1 MALNIVISIL
11 VWGTSAVVLL
21 SILFTGGMPFP
32 SFLTNTEKRKK
43 TFSFLDKSQMSLKS
57 DTQKGIFKYLEI
69 FGSAFVL
76 RIGMILFAA
85 VALCLFMDSEL
96 DLETFLGKFVIWDAN
111 SYVNIAKGGYTEYL
125 ENGEPITLV
134 FFPLYS
140 MFIRIVNG
148 ITFGTGD
155 VRIAGL
161 VTSALCFSAG
171 CCFLYAMV
179 AKNYG
184 KEVARKSVLYLSI
197 SPFGFF
203 FGTLMSESA
212 FFFMICLCLY
222 LINEKKWWMFSI
234 AGILCALAR
243 MQGVLILIPACIQ
256 WFETYKPLEQLRKK
270 NGKKVWEDI
279 YKRLVFVPLPI
290 LGTLIYLYINY
301 RVAGDAFA
309 FLDYQRRYWHHGYQY
324 IGKAMGLNFENALTG
339 GLTMQ
344 RVGMWI
350 PQLFFFLL
358 ALGLAIY
365 GVKRHENKLVAY
377 LLAYTVVSY
386 SLDWLISGPR
396 YMLCAVPMWVILG
409 ELGSRFKRLDR
420 VITILSPILMG
431 IYFVGYL
438 FMRQIV

>member
-1 MALNIVISIL
+1 MALNILISVL

-21 SILFTGGMPFP
+21 SILITGGMPIP
-32 SFLTNTEKRKK
+32 SFLTNAAKK
-43 TFSFLDKSQMSLKS
+43 KKVFSFLDKSQMYQNR
-57 DTQKGIFKYLEI
+57 DTLGKLKYLEI

-76 RIGMILFAA
+76 RIGMVLFAA
-85 VALCLFMDSEL
+85 VALCLFMDVETL
-96 DLETFLGKFVIWDAN
+96 DLETFLDKFVIWDSN
-111 SYVNIAKGGYTEYL
+111 SYVNIAKGGYTEYI
-125 ENGEPITLV
+125 ENGEPIMLV

-140 MFIRIVNG
+140 MFIRVVNSV
-148 ITFGTGD
+148 TFGMGD

-161 VTSALCFSAG
+161 LTSALCFSAG

-184 KEVARKSVLYLSI
+184 KEAAGKATLYLSI

-212 FFFMICLCLY
+212 FFFTICLCLY

-243 MQGVLILIPACIQ
+243 LQGVFILIPACIQ
-256 WFETYKPLEQLRKK
+256 WFETYKPFEQLRKK
-270 NGKKVWEDI
+270 NGKKVWEDV
-279 YKRLVFVPLPI
+279 YKRLVFIPLPI
-290 LGTLIYLYINY
+290 LGTLIYFYINY

-309 FLDYQRRYWHHGYQY
+309 FLDYQRRYWYHGYQY
-324 IGKAMGLNFENALTG
+324 IGKAIGLDFTNALTG
-339 GLTMQ
+339 GLTME

-365 GVKRHENKLVAY
+365 GVKRYENKLIAY

-396 YMLCAVPMWVILG
+396 YMLCAVPMWIFLG
-409 ELGSRFKRLDR
+409 ELGSRYKRLDR
-420 VITILSPILMG
+420 LITILSPILMG
-431 IYFVGYL
+431 IYYVGYL
-438 FMRQIV
+438 FMKQIV